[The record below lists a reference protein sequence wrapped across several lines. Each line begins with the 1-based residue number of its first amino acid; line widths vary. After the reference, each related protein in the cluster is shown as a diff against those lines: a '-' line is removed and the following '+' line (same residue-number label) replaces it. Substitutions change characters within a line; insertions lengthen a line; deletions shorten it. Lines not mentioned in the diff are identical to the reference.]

1 MTADKDQ
8 VLKAASHFNMPDR
21 VEVLSRAG
29 TPVVMGRREGYR
41 FWDVDGRELID
52 FHINGGVFNLGHRN
66 PEVIGALVTG
76 LEDYDIGNHHF
87 PSVPRAQLAE
97 RLAELTP
104 GDLQYSVFTP
114 SASEANDVAIRTA
127 RRATGRR
134 AVIGMVGGFYGATG
148 LSSAAGDDTSARE
161 FVSQYSDEFFLV
173 PFNDLSAL
181 ETALAARPAAAVI
194 VETIPATLG
203 FPMPAPGYFA
213 GVRALCD
220 RFGALYIAD
229 EVQTGM
235 GRTGPLWGVER
246 FGVVPD
252 ILVAGKGLGGGIY
265 PMAVAVLRPSV
276 AGWLRERGWSYVSS
290 NGGSEIGCIVALKS
304 IEITLREVTRENARR
319 LSEVMT
325 VELERIRNKRPLLAE
340 IRQCGLVIGLRLEH
354 PKGGLYLRK
363 ALYDVGVWTF
373 AAGFDPS
380 VLQFKAGL
388 LLDMATCNDVLEK
401 LDSALISVTERLN
414 RRK

>member
-1 MTADKDQ
+1 M
-8 VLKAASHFNMPDR
+8 LKAASSFNMPDR
-21 VEVLSRAG
+21 VGVFSRAG

-66 PEVIGALVTG
+66 PELIAALVNG

-134 AVIGMVGGFYGATG
+134 VVIGMVGGFYGATA
-148 LSSAAGDDTSARE
+148 LSSAAGDATSATE
-161 FVSQYSDEFFLV
+161 FVSHYPDEFFLV
-173 PFNDLSAL
+173 PFNDLAAL
-181 ETALAARPAAAVI
+181 EAALAARPAAAVI

-203 FPMPAPGYFA
+203 FPIPAFGYFA

-220 RFGALYIAD
+220 RFGAVFIAD

-235 GRTGPLWGVER
+235 GRTGPLWGIER

-290 NGGSEIGCIVALKS
+290 AGGSEIGCIVALKA
-304 IEITLREVTRENARR
+304 IEITLRDETRENAAR
-319 LSEVMT
+319 LARVMT
-325 VELERIRNKRPLLAE
+325 VELERIRTKRPLLAE
-340 IRQCGLVIGLRLEH
+340 IRQCGLVIGLRLDH

-363 ALYDVGVWTF
+363 ALFDLGVWTF

-380 VLQFKAGL
+380 VLQFKPGL
-388 LLDMATCNDVLEK
+388 LLDQATCNEVLEK
-401 LDSALISVTERLN
+401 LESALTSVSDRLD